1 MEKIKAAVIGV
12 GHLGQH
18 HARIYSTLPEVQ
30 LVGVLDKDKNKAT
43 SIASL
48 YHCQSFTNYSDLLS
62 QVQAISI
69 ATPTSSHFDMVRK
82 ALDRKIN
89 ILVEKPLASTLS
101 EAGKLVG
108 LSQQNK
114 AVLQVGHIE
123 RFNPAFLALE
133 NFQPK
138 PNFIEAHRLSVFNP
152 RGTDVDVIL
161 DLMIHD
167 IDLVLSLVKSP
178 VTKVEACAIPVI
190 TGSEDIANARVSFKN
205 GCVANLTASRISTR
219 PMRKIRIFQ
228 KNYYFSL
235 DLLDKYLEVYKLGE
249 TVAPLVKFGF
259 MPILN
264 FKNKKIFYSKPDL
277 EKTDMLTEEIKS
289 FISSIQ
295 NKTTPKV
302 SGRDGKEAIKV
313 AFQIIQKAKLYR
325 RKSK

>member
-18 HARIYSTLPEVQ
+18 HARVYSTLPEVQ
-30 LVGVLDKDKNKAT
+30 LVGVLDKDKNKAA
-43 SIASL
+43 SIAFL
-48 YHCQSFTNYSDLLS
+48 YHCQSFTGFSDLLS

-69 ATPTSSHFDMVRK
+69 ATPTSSHFDMVKK
-82 ALDRKIN
+82 ALDKKIH

-101 EAGKLVG
+101 EANKLVQ
-108 LSQQNK
+108 LSQKNRV
-114 AVLQVGHIE
+114 VLQVGHIE
-123 RFNPAFLALE
+123 RFNPAFVALE

-138 PNFIEAHRLSVFNP
+138 PNFIESHRLAVFNP
-152 RGTDVDVIL
+152 RGIDVDVIL

-167 IDLVLSLVKSP
+167 IDLVLSLVKSS
-178 VTKVEACAIPVI
+178 VTKVEASAVPVI
-190 TGSEDIANARVSFKN
+190 TDSEDIANARVSFQN
-205 GCVANLTASRISTR
+205 GCVANLTASRISTK

-235 DLLDKYLEVYKLGE
+235 DLLDKYLEVYKLDQ
-249 TVAPLVKFGF
+249 TVAPSVKSGF
-259 MPILN
+259 IPILN

-295 NKTTPKV
+295 NKTAPKV

-325 RKSK
+325 RRI